1 MFCYDFNKGDIFQTV
16 IVLFS
21 VPPRWTVEP
30 LDAGK
35 HYAQGSDVKV
45 DCKADGLPKPQI
57 SWKKVEGQIPSNK
70 NISIIL
76 TKLDF
81 YYTQNETLTII

>member
-1 MFCYDFNKGDIFQTV
+1 MFSYGFNKGDIFQTL

-21 VPPRWTVEP
+21 APPRWTVEP

-57 SWKKVEGQIPSNK
+57 SWKKVEGQFSSNK